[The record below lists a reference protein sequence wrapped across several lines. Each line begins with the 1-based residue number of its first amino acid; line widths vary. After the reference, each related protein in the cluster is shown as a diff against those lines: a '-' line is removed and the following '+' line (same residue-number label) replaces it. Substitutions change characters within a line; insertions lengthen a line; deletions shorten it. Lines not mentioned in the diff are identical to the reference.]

1 MSNTNRDYIVVNDV
15 KSGQIAIKRTLKFYV
30 TDKNTSNIFIKLVQN
45 QVDENGIYQF
55 TELEPANDYEVS
67 LRIVKPDNS
76 TKTVRAAKMKDKEI
90 FQIDLP
96 NDCIDIKGKY
106 SCEILVS
113 STVDSIQELN
123 TSDPF
128 TYEVR
133 NSILSNVGPV
143 KPSDGITTTELVNII
158 DAVRMALAY
167 KADRNEVFTMANMG
181 QDIREAMTGGSVA
194 VVGVNSVL
202 EKNIARGQV
211 TPLKTSFFKEGKNLF
226 NKNTATIGY
235 YVDFQTGNPSPDAS
249 YAISNYISVIPGTN
263 YTMAADDTLRIAYYD
278 AEKKFISG
286 SKTGEQ
292 TISTPSNCY
301 YVRYSFH
308 KSNIDLQQFEVGENS
323 TSYEPYVK
331 PYFDTTNFK
340 NGSINGAK
348 LEDNSVTANKL
359 TIIKRGTN
367 LFDGKYTNYKLT
379 GGTGALK
386 LANGDSN
393 CKTAIIEIKPNT
405 KYSIIRQVPSRFNY
419 GTATHKLEVGES
431 LDGSVNVNRSGNG
444 ETASDPYVIIT
455 TGENDKYLYVN
466 TTVNGK
472 EILLQVVEGEQ
483 DKFTI
488 KDYRLQLNNIDVY
501 NRNEID
507 ELLVDVINK
516 NRFAK
521 KGDICTIT
529 IQKAKFIFQR
539 ITDASINVDA
549 WRLYKGFLVGNN
561 GVEYTMWAGS
571 DAEGA
576 IQLVGEE
583 DFVCGYHGDEI
594 FETIDILIDGA
605 PINMSSNYDTPF
617 KDLTIVSKS
626 RVYHCNTS
634 ASAGTQ
640 AFKRTKVLKFNSNKL
655 VVSNRFECLEDLNIN
670 RAALSL
676 FQCRKSQDGIAIINK
691 FSNNNDL
698 MLYDV
703 PTTITDAMPEKS
715 TNMTKAT
722 FYTNYGIIDFEI
734 TKGYDH
740 PKYMGYISNFNDQNR
755 LKVYFD
761 YIKGVTSVK
770 AGDILQSEFEIN
782 FK

>member
-1 MSNTNRDYIVVNDV
+1 MSNTNRDYVVVNDV
-15 KSGQIAIKRTLKFYV
+15 KSGQIAIKRALKFYV

-90 FQIDLP
+90 FQANLP
-96 NDCIDIKGKY
+96 GDCIDIKGKY

-113 STVDSIQELN
+113 TTVNSIQELN

-128 TYEVR
+128 LYEVR

-235 YVDFQTGNPSPDAS
+235 YVDFQTGKPSANTS
-249 YAISNYISVIPGTN
+249 YAISNYIPVIPGTN
-263 YTMAADDTLRIAYYD
+263 YTMVADSTLRIAYYD
-278 AEKKFISG
+278 AEKRFISG

-301 YVRYSFH
+301 YVRYSFN
-308 KSNIDLQQFEVGENS
+308 KANIDLQQFEVGENS

-348 LEDNSVTANKL
+348 LQDNSVTADKL
-359 TIIKRGTN
+359 TIIKRSAN
-367 LFDGKYTNYKLT
+367 LFDGKYTNYKLS
-379 GGTGALK
+379 GGNGALK
-386 LANGDSN
+386 LANGDNN

-405 KYSIIRQVPSRFNY
+405 TYSIIRQVPSRFNY
-419 GTATHKLEVGES
+419 GTATRKLEAGES
-431 LDGSVNVNRSGNG
+431 LDGSINVNKSGAG
-444 ETASDPYVIIT
+444 ETSSEPYVIIT
-455 TGENDKYLYVN
+455 TGESDRYLYVN
-466 TTVNGK
+466 TTIDGK
-472 EILLQVVEGEQ
+472 NILLQIVEGEQ
-483 DKFTI
+483 TEFTVR
-488 KDYRLQLNNIDVY
+488 DYKLKLNNIDVY
-501 NRNEID
+501 NRD
-507 ELLVDVINK
+507 ETDQKIAQK
-516 NRFAK
+516 CRFIK
-521 KGDICTIT
+521 EGTYCTIRT
-529 IQKAKFIFQR
+529 KKSKYIFKR
-539 ITDASINVDA
+539 VTDNSINVDV
-549 WRLYKGFLVGNN
+549 WRLYQ
-561 GVEYTMWAGS
+561 GVLIDSIGDSYTMWSGS

-576 IQLVGEE
+576 IQIVGEE
-583 DFVCGYHGDEI
+583 DFVCGYHGDEKVD
-594 FETIDILIDGA
+594 TINIIIDGK
-605 PINMSSNYDTPF
+605 PIDMANDYDVEF
-617 KDLTIVSKS
+617 DVMTILSKS

-640 AFKRTKVLKFNSNKL
+640 AFTRNKTIKIEKDKITI
-655 VVSNRFECLEDLNIN
+655 SNRFECLEDLVIN
-670 RAALSL
+670 RAAIAL
-676 FQCRKSQDGIAIINK
+676 FQCYKFSNGKTLINK

-698 MLYDV
+698 VLYDV
-703 PTTITDAMPEKS
+703 PTTDDGAMPSNSKD
-715 TNMTKAT
+715 MTEVT
-722 FYTNYGIIDFEI
+722 FYSDFGEI
-734 TKGYDH
+734 TVKLNKGNEH
-740 PKYMGYISNFNDQNR
+740 EKYMGYMQNFNSQKR

-761 YIKGVTSVK
+761 YIKGAANVK
-770 AGDILQSEFEIN
+770 AGDILQTEFEIN

>member
-1 MSNTNRDYIVVNDV
+1 MSNTNRDYVVVNDV
-15 KSGQIAIKRTLKFYV
+15 KSGQIAIKRALKFYV

-76 TKTVRAAKMKDKEI
+76 TKTVRAMIMKDKEI
-90 FQIDLP
+90 FQVNLP
-96 NDCIDIKGKY
+96 NDCINIKGKY
-106 SCEILVS
+106 SCEVLVS

-226 NKNTATIGY
+226 NKRAATIGY
-235 YVDFQTGNPSPDAS
+235 YVDYQTGQPSANVS

-263 YTMAADDTLRIAYYD
+263 YTMTADSTLRIAYYD

-308 KSNIDLQQFEVGENS
+308 KSNIDLQQFEIGENS

-331 PYFDTTNFK
+331 PYFDTINFK

-348 LEDNSVTANKL
+348 LEDGSVTADKL
-359 TIIKRGTN
+359 TIIKRSAN
-367 LFDGKYTNYKLT
+367 LFDGNYANYKLT
-379 GGTGALK
+379 GGNGALK

-419 GTATHKLEVGES
+419 GTATHKLEVGET
-431 LDGSVNVNRSGNG
+431 LDGSINANKSGTG
-444 ETASDPYVIIT
+444 ETHSDPYVIIT

-466 TTVNGK
+466 TTIDGK
-472 EILLQVVEGEQ
+472 NILLQIVEGEQ
-483 DKFTI
+483 TEFTVR
-488 KDYRLQLNNIDVY
+488 DYRLKLNNIDIY
-501 NRNEID
+501 NRD
-507 ELLVDVINK
+507 EVDKKIAQK
-516 NRFAK
+516 CRFV
-521 KGDICTIT
+521 KGGTHCTIT
-529 IQKAKFIFQR
+529 TEKSKYIFKR
-539 ITDASINVDA
+539 VTDNSINVDA
-549 WRLYKGFLVGNN
+549 WRLYQGVLTDSTGNS
-561 GVEYTMWAGS
+561 YTMWSGS

-576 IQLVGEE
+576 IQIVGEE
-583 DFVCGYHGDEI
+583 DFVCGYHGDEKVD
-594 FETIDILIDGA
+594 TINIIIDGK
-605 PINMSSNYDTPF
+605 PIDMANDYDVEF
-617 KDLTIVSKS
+617 DVMTILSTS

-640 AFKRTKVLKFNSNKL
+640 AFTRNKIIKIEKDKITI
-655 VVSNRFECLEDLNIN
+655 SNRFECLEDLVIN
-670 RAALSL
+670 RAAIAL
-676 FQCRKSQDGIAIINK
+676 FQCYKSSNMKTLINK

-698 MLYDV
+698 VLYDV
-703 PTTITDAMPEKS
+703 PTTADGAMPSNSKD
-715 TNMTKAT
+715 MTEVT
-722 FYTNYGIIDFEI
+722 FYSDFGEI
-734 TKGYDH
+734 TVKLNKGNEH
-740 PKYMGYISNFNDQNR
+740 EKYMGYMQNFNDQKR

-761 YIKGVTSVK
+761 YIKGATNVK
-770 AGDILQSEFEIN
+770 TGDILQSEFEIN